1 VIGSVNVTNASV
13 IMDLKGLGLN
23 DQPWYLH
30 SLVSEEKEM
39 PVGKEHFLLGARDVR
54 VLEQRP

>member
-1 VIGSVNVTNASV
+1 
-13 IMDLKGLGLN
+13 MDLKGLGLN